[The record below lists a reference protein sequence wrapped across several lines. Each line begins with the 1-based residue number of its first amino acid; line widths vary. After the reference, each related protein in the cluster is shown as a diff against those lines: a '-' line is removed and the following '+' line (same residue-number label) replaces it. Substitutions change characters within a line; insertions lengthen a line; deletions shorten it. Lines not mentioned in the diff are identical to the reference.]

1 MIAVFSGLLWLDWWL
16 ETTLLGSSETS
27 PLTRTLL
34 CGLPTVVILTALLLV
49 GFVEFNR
56 LAGASGVRILTIVG
70 AIAVP
75 LVAMRDYWAAI
86 PAKIISL
93 NLFFAIV
100 ASPMVLLAIIL
111 LALFVEQ
118 MARFRTEDAIR
129 RIGASLLAIIY
140 LGMGG
145 AFILAIR
152 RDFGVPMLVL
162 FLVSVKFT
170 DIGAYFTGSAAGK
183 HKMIPWLSPGKSWE
197 GLVGG
202 VAVSILASIA
212 VSNSMNIRF
221 MTTWQ
226 VVMFAAVVALA
237 GQFGDLCE
245 SLLKRSAKQKDSGAA
260 LPEFGGV
267 LDVIDSPLLAAPLAY
282 LVLAILQ
289 A

>member
-1 MIAVFSGLLWLDWWL
+1 
-16 ETTLLGSSETS
+16 
-27 PLTRTLL
+27 
-34 CGLPTVVILTALLLV
+34 
-49 GFVEFNR
+49 
-56 LAGASGVRILTIVG
+56 
-70 AIAVP
+70 
-75 LVAMRDYWAAI
+75 MRDYWAAI
-86 PAKIISL
+86 PSNIISL

-111 LALFVEQ
+111 LVLFVEQ

-140 LGMGG
+140 LGLGG

-152 RDFGVPMLVL
+152 RDCGVPMLVL

-170 DIGAYFTGSAAGK
+170 DIGAYFTGSAIGK

-212 VSNSMNIRF
+212 ICKWLDIRT
-221 MTTWQ
+221 MATWQ
-226 VVMFAAVVALA
+226 VVMFAVVVALA